1 MDRGTSGLCFIGFI
15 PTSHWVAGDEM
26 PHTQIL
32 GVLGILP
39 SSKLG

>member
-1 MDRGTSGLCFIGFI
+1 MFYRVI
-15 PTSHWVAGDEM
+15 PTSHWEAGDEM